1 MYEGGGGEKSCVS
14 LDAFCLLLA
23 LHICRTFLVLSL
35 LFLSYS
41 LFPSSQAV
49 TRTRLLDYFTARRR
63 ATRDDHV
70 LFAFEQSMALGPN
83 EQTFLTQLC
92 LQVLMK
98 QQTVLSRIFFPLWT
112 RGFSLFVSSNSH
124 FA

>member
-1 MYEGGGGEKSCVS
+1 MLFFCCVPFIFVGPFPFPLS
-14 LDAFCLLLA
+14 PLPQLFP
-23 LHICRTFLVLSL
+23 LSL
-35 LFLSYS
+35 
-41 LFPSSQAV
+41 SQAV

-70 LFAFEQSMALGPN
+70 LFAFEQGMALGPN